1 MFESLIDAGAEYIQ
15 VDEPILVTD
24 DSESYENITREAYDY
39 FEKAGVAKKLVIQTY
54 FERAHL
60 KFLSSLPVGGLG
72 LDFVHD
78 NGYNLKQMKL
88 EILINQKHYMLELL
102 MVVMYGQVTLKLKKS

>member
-60 KFLSSLPVGGLG
+60 KFLSSFTCWWFRFRLCP
-72 LDFVHD
+72 
-78 NGYNLKQMKL
+78 
-88 EILINQKHYMLELL
+88 
-102 MVVMYGQVTLKLKKS
+102 

>member
-1 MFESLIDAGAEYIQ
+1 MTIS
-15 VDEPILVTD
+15 
-24 DSESYENITREAYDY
+24 
-39 FEKAGVAKKLVIQTY
+39 KAGVAKKLVIQTY

-78 NGYNLKQMKL
+78 NGYNLKQIEAGDFDKS
-88 EILINQKHYMLELL
+88 K
-102 MVVMYGQVTLKLKKS
+102 TLYAGIIDGRNVWASDIEAKKS